1 MDALSRG
8 DKMKNSHSLTNF
20 ILAVLKPYKR
30 YIFMFGFIALYWA
43 INNALAPYILKIIID
58 TVVAQE
64 GNRQEVWHAVSPYV
78 LFYIALWV
86 GIALDMRLLDW
97 VKMRAFPSIR
107 QDIMNKMFDY
117 LTEHSY
123 RYFQNN
129 FAGSLSNKI
138 GDMHSGVI
146 TLLTTLDDAFAQFL
160 GLIVAIGMMLLIHP
174 LFAVILLGWAISFLG
189 ISYYFF
195 YPIQNLSHIFS
206 TTRTKVFG
214 CWVDSISNITNI
226 RLFSR
231 NAYESQRIR
240 KSVAEAVSQDRA
252 MEWTIIKMR
261 IFWDISIIVLIGVN
275 ILLLVNLYQKAQ
287 VSVGDF
293 SFIIS
298 LSISIFYNLWYLA
311 SQFVT
316 FAEEAGKC
324 KQALSIME
332 MPHEI
337 VDKKEAKPLV
347 VKEGK
352 IEFINVTFHYDEGT
366 RLFKNKNIVIPA
378 RQKVGLVGFSGSGK
392 STFVNLILRLFD
404 VESGE
409 IRIDRQNIAI
419 VTQNSLRD
427 QITMIP
433 QDTTLFHRSLLEN
446 IRYGRV
452 TASDEEVIQA
462 SKMAHCHEFISQLK
476 NEYQSLVGER
486 GIKLSGGQRQRIAI
500 ARAMLKNAPIL
511 ILDEATSALDSVT
524 EKYIQDGLHSLM
536 QNKTTIVIAHRLS
549 TLSQMDRILVFDGGH
564 IIEDGTHEALIQANG
579 HYAHLWQMQAGGFL
593 PDQERDTAAKI

>member
-1 MDALSRG
+1 
-8 DKMKNSHSLTNF
+8 
-20 ILAVLKPYKR
+20 
-30 YIFMFGFIALYWA
+30 MFVFIALYWA

-58 TVVAQE
+58 TVVAHE
-64 GNRQEVWHAVSPYV
+64 GSRPEVWDAVRPYV
-78 LFYIALWV
+78 LFYIALWI
-86 GIALDMRLLDW
+86 GIAFDMRLLDW
-97 VKMRAFPSIR
+97 VKLRLFPSIR
-107 QDIMNKMFDY
+107 QDLMNKMFDY
-117 LTEHSY
+117 LTGRSY

-146 TLLTTLDDAFAQFL
+146 TILTTLDDAFAQFL
-160 GLIVAIGMMLLIHP
+160 GLIVAIGMMLLVHP
-174 LFAVILLGWAISFLG
+174 LFAVILLGWAVSFLC

-195 YPIQNLSHIFS
+195 RPIQNLSHIFS

-214 CWVDSISNITNI
+214 QWVDSISNIANI

-231 NAYESQRIR
+231 NTYESQRIR
-240 KSVAEAVSQDRA
+240 DSVAEAVSQDRA
-252 MEWTIIKMR
+252 MEWMIIKMR
-261 IFWDISIIVLIGVN
+261 IFWDISIIVLISVN
-275 ILLLVNLYQKAQ
+275 ILLLVNMYQNNQ
-287 VSVGDF
+287 VSIGDF

-337 VDKKEAKPLV
+337 VDKKEAKPLL
-347 VKEGK
+347 VKEGQ
-352 IEFINVTFHYDEGT
+352 IEFHDVTFHYHEGVH
-366 RLFKNKNIVIPA
+366 LFKNKNIIIPA

-404 VESGE
+404 VESGQ
-409 IRIDRQNIAI
+409 IRIDGQDIAA
-419 VTQNSLRD
+419 VTQNSLRE

-446 IRYGRV
+446 IRYGCV
-452 TASDEEVIQA
+452 TASDEAVITA
-462 SKMAHCHEFISQLK
+462 SKMAHCHEFVSQLK
-476 NEYQSLVGER
+476 EGYESLVGER
-486 GIKLSGGQRQRIAI
+486 GIKLSGGQRQRIAV

-524 EKYIQDGLHSLM
+524 EKYIQDGLHTLM
-536 QNKTTIVIAHRLS
+536 QDKTTIVIAHRLS
-549 TLSQMDRILVFDGGH
+549 TLSQMDRILVFNAGY
-564 IIEDGTHEALIQANG
+564 IIEDGTHEELIQAKG
-579 HYAHLWQMQAGGFL
+579 HYAHMWQMQAGGFL
-593 PDQERDTAAKI
+593 PEQEKNDS

>member
-1 MDALSRG
+1 
-8 DKMKNSHSLTNF
+8 
-20 ILAVLKPYKR
+20 
-30 YIFMFGFIALYWA
+30 MFVFIALYWA

-58 TVVAQE
+58 TVVAHE
-64 GNRQEVWHAVSPYV
+64 GSRPEVWDAVRPYV
-78 LFYIALWV
+78 LFYIALWI
-86 GIALDMRLLDW
+86 GIAFDMRLLDW
-97 VKMRAFPSIR
+97 VKLRLFPSIR
-107 QDIMNKMFDY
+107 QDLMNKMFDY
-117 LTEHSY
+117 LTGHSY

-146 TLLTTLDDAFAQFL
+146 TILTTLDDAFAQFL
-160 GLIVAIGMMLLIHP
+160 GLIVAIGMMLLVHP
-174 LFAVILLGWAISFLG
+174 LFAVILLGWAVSFLC

-195 YPIQNLSHIFS
+195 RPIQNLSHIFS

-214 CWVDSISNITNI
+214 QWVDSISNIANI

-231 NAYESQRIR
+231 NTYESQRIR
-240 KSVAEAVSQDRA
+240 DSVAEAVSQDRA
-252 MEWTIIKMR
+252 MEWMIIKMR
-261 IFWDISIIVLIGVN
+261 IFWDISIIVLISVN
-275 ILLLVNLYQKAQ
+275 ILLLVNMYQNNQ
-287 VSVGDF
+287 VSIGDF

-337 VDKKEAKPLV
+337 VDKKEAKPLF
-347 VKEGK
+347 VKEGQ
-352 IEFINVTFHYDEGT
+352 IEFHDVTFHYHEGVH
-366 RLFKNKNIVIPA
+366 LFKNKNIIIPA

-404 VESGE
+404 VESGQ
-409 IRIDRQNIAI
+409 IRIDGQDIAA
-419 VTQNSLRD
+419 VTQNSLRE

-446 IRYGRV
+446 IRYGCV
-452 TASDEEVIQA
+452 TASDEAVITA
-462 SKMAHCHEFISQLK
+462 SKMAHCHEFVSQLK
-476 NEYQSLVGER
+476 EGYESLVGER
-486 GIKLSGGQRQRIAI
+486 GIKLSGGQRQRIAV

-524 EKYIQDGLHSLM
+524 EKYIQDGLHTLM
-536 QNKTTIVIAHRLS
+536 QDKTTIVIAHRLS
-549 TLSQMDRILVFDGGH
+549 TLSQMDRILVFNAGY
-564 IIEDGTHEALIQANG
+564 IIEDGTHEELIQAKG
-579 HYAHLWQMQAGGFL
+579 HYAHMWQMQAGGFL
-593 PDQERDTAAKI
+593 PEQENNDS

>member
-1 MDALSRG
+1 MKTALSL
-8 DKMKNSHSLTNF
+8 NHF
-20 ILAVLKPYKR
+20 ILQALRPYKH
-30 YIFMFGFIALYWA
+30 YVFMFVFIALYWA

-58 TVVAQE
+58 TVVAHE
-64 GNRQEVWHAVSPYV
+64 GSRPEVWDAVRPYV
-78 LFYIALWV
+78 LFYIALWI
-86 GIALDMRLLDW
+86 GIAFDMRLLDW
-97 VKMRAFPSIR
+97 VKLRLFPSIR
-107 QDIMNKMFDY
+107 QDLMNKMFDY
-117 LTEHSY
+117 LTGHSY

-146 TLLTTLDDAFAQFL
+146 TILTTLDDAFAQFL
-160 GLIVAIGMMLLIHP
+160 GLIVAIGMMLLVHP
-174 LFAVILLGWAISFLG
+174 LFAVILLGWAVSFLC

-195 YPIQNLSHIFS
+195 RPIQNLSHIFS

-214 CWVDSISNITNI
+214 QWVDSISNIANI

-231 NAYESQRIR
+231 NTYESQRIR
-240 KSVAEAVSQDRA
+240 DSVAEAVSQDRA
-252 MEWTIIKMR
+252 MEWMIIKMR
-261 IFWDISIIVLIGVN
+261 IFWDISIIVLISVN
-275 ILLLVNLYQKAQ
+275 ILLLVNMYQNNQ
-287 VSVGDF
+287 VSIGDF

-337 VDKKEAKPLV
+337 VDKKEAKPLF
-347 VKEGK
+347 VKEGQ
-352 IEFINVTFHYDEGT
+352 IEFHDVTFHYHEGVH
-366 RLFKNKNIVIPA
+366 LFKNKNIIIPA

-404 VESGE
+404 VESGQ
-409 IRIDRQNIAI
+409 IRIDGQDIAA
-419 VTQNSLRD
+419 VTQNSLRE

-446 IRYGRV
+446 IRYGCV
-452 TASDEEVIQA
+452 TASDEAVITA
-462 SKMAHCHEFISQLK
+462 SKMAHCHEFVSQLK
-476 NEYQSLVGER
+476 EGYESLVGER
-486 GIKLSGGQRQRIAI
+486 GIKLSGGQRQRIAV

-524 EKYIQDGLHSLM
+524 EKYIQDGLHTLM
-536 QNKTTIVIAHRLS
+536 QDKTTIVIAHRLS
-549 TLSQMDRILVFDGGH
+549 TLSQMDRILVFNAGY
-564 IIEDGTHEALIQANG
+564 IIEDGTHEELIQAKG
-579 HYAHLWQMQAGGFL
+579 HYAHMWQMQAGGFL
-593 PDQERDTAAKI
+593 PEQENNDS

>member
-1 MDALSRG
+1 
-8 DKMKNSHSLTNF
+8 MKNSHSLTDF

-30 YIFMFGFIALYWA
+30 YTFMFGFIALYWA
-43 INNALAPYILKIIID
+43 INNAVAPYALKIIID
-58 TVVAQE
+58 TVVAEE
-64 GNRQEVWHAVSPYV
+64 GNRQGVWHAVGPYV

-86 GIALDMRLLDW
+86 GIAFDMRLLDW
-97 VKMRAFPSIR
+97 VKLRAFPSIR

-146 TLLTTLDDAFAQFL
+146 TILTTLDDAFAQFL
-160 GLIVAIGMMLLIHP
+160 GLIVAIGMMLLVHP
-174 LFAVILLGWAISFLG
+174 LFAVILLGWAICFLG

-214 CWVDSISNITNI
+214 RWVDSISNITNI

-231 NAYESQRIR
+231 NAYESKRIR
-240 KSVAEAVSQDRA
+240 KSVADAVEQDRA

-261 IFWDISIIVLIGVN
+261 IFWDISIIVLIGTN
-275 ILLLVNLYQKAQ
+275 ILLLVNMYQKSQ

-337 VDKKEAKPLV
+337 VDKKEAKPLR

-352 IEFINVTFHYDEGT
+352 IEFHDVSFHYHEGA
-366 RLFKNKNIVIPA
+366 RLFKNKNIIIPVQ
-378 RQKVGLVGFSGSGK
+378 QKVGLVGFSGSGK

-409 IRIDRQNIAI
+409 IRIDGQNIAM
-419 VTQNSLRD
+419 VTQNSLRE

-446 IRYGRV
+446 IRYGHV
-452 TASDEEVIQA
+452 KASDEEVIQA

-476 NEYQSLVGER
+476 DGYQSLVGER
-486 GIKLSGGQRQRIAI
+486 GIKLSGGQRQRIAV

-524 EKYIQDGLHSLM
+524 EKYIQDGLHTLM

-549 TLSQMDRILVFDGGH
+549 TLSQMDRILVFDAGH
-564 IIEDGTHEALIQANG
+564 IIEDGTHEELMQANG

-593 PDQERDTAAKI
+593 PDQESDESIKI

>member
-1 MDALSRG
+1 MKTALSL
-8 DKMKNSHSLTNF
+8 NHF
-20 ILAVLKPYKR
+20 ILQALRPYKH
-30 YIFMFGFIALYWA
+30 YVFMFVFIALYWA

-58 TVVAQE
+58 TVVAHE
-64 GNRQEVWHAVSPYV
+64 GSRPEVWDAVRPYV
-78 LFYIALWV
+78 LFYIALWI
-86 GIALDMRLLDW
+86 GIAFDMRLLDW
-97 VKMRAFPSIR
+97 VKLRLFPSIR
-107 QDIMNKMFDY
+107 QDLMNKMFDY
-117 LTEHSY
+117 LTGRSY

-146 TLLTTLDDAFAQFL
+146 TILTTLDDAFAQFL
-160 GLIVAIGMMLLIHP
+160 GLIVAIGMMLLVHP
-174 LFAVILLGWAISFLG
+174 LFAVILLGWAVSFLC

-195 YPIQNLSHIFS
+195 RPIQNLSHIFS

-214 CWVDSISNITNI
+214 QWVDSISNIANI

-231 NAYESQRIR
+231 NTYESQRIR
-240 KSVAEAVSQDRA
+240 DSVAEAVSQDRA
-252 MEWTIIKMR
+252 MEWMIIKMR
-261 IFWDISIIVLIGVN
+261 IFWDISIIVLISVN
-275 ILLLVNLYQKAQ
+275 ILLLVNMYQNNQ
-287 VSVGDF
+287 VSIGDF

-337 VDKKEAKPLV
+337 VDKKEAKPLL
-347 VKEGK
+347 VKEGQ
-352 IEFINVTFHYDEGT
+352 IEFHDVTFHYHEGVH
-366 RLFKNKNIVIPA
+366 LFKNKNIIIPA

-404 VESGE
+404 VESGQ
-409 IRIDRQNIAI
+409 IRIDGQDIAA
-419 VTQNSLRD
+419 VTQNSLRE

-446 IRYGRV
+446 IRYGCV
-452 TASDEEVIQA
+452 TASDEAVITA
-462 SKMAHCHEFISQLK
+462 SKMAHCHEFVSQLK
-476 NEYQSLVGER
+476 EGYESLVGER
-486 GIKLSGGQRQRIAI
+486 GIKLSGGQRQRIAV

-524 EKYIQDGLHSLM
+524 EKYIQDGLHTLM
-536 QNKTTIVIAHRLS
+536 QDKTTIVIAHRLS
-549 TLSQMDRILVFDGGH
+549 TLSQMDRILVFNAGY
-564 IIEDGTHEALIQANG
+564 IIEDGTHEELIQAKG
-579 HYAHLWQMQAGGFL
+579 HYAHMWQMQAGGFL
-593 PDQERDTAAKI
+593 PEQEKNDS

>member
-1 MDALSRG
+1 MDTIFWG
-8 DKMKNSHSLTNF
+8 DKMTKTRSLTHF
-20 ILAVLKPYKR
+20 ILQVLKPYKR
-30 YIFMFGFIALYWA
+30 YVFMFGLIALYWA
-43 INNALAPYILKIIID
+43 INNSLAPYILKIIID
-58 TVVAQE
+58 KVVSSE
-64 GNRQEVWHAVSPYV
+64 GNRQAVWHAVQPYV
-78 LFYIALWV
+78 LFYIALWI
-86 GIALDMRLLDW
+86 GIAFDMRLLDW

-107 QDIMNKMFDY
+107 QDLMNKMFDY

-146 TLLTTLDDAFAQFL
+146 SILTTLDDAFAQLL
-160 GLIVAIGMMLLIHP
+160 GLIVAIGMMLLVHP
-174 LFAVILLGWAISFLG
+174 IFGVILLGWAASFLC
-189 ISYYFF
+189 ISYFFF
-195 YPIQNLSHIFS
+195 YPIQHLSHLFS
-206 TTRTKVFG
+206 TTRTEVFG
-214 CWVDSISNITNI
+214 RWVDSISNITNI

-231 NAYESQRIR
+231 NSYESQRIR
-240 KSVAEAVSQDRA
+240 ASVAQAVRQDRA
-252 MEWTIIKMR
+252 MEWVIIKMR

-275 ILLLVNLYQKAQ
+275 ILLLVNMYQKNQ

-316 FAEEAGKC
+316 FAEEVGKC

-332 MPHEI
+332 VPHEI
-337 VDKKEAKPLV
+337 VDKIGAKPL
-347 VKEGK
+347 EITGGQ
-352 IEFINVTFHYDEGT
+352 IEFLDVTFHYQEGG

-378 RQKVGLVGFSGSGK
+378 QQKIGLVGFSGSGK

-404 VESGE
+404 VDMGE
-409 IRIDRQNIAI
+409 IRIDGQNIAD
-419 VTQNSLRD
+419 VTQSSLRE

-452 TASDEEVIQA
+452 TASDEEVIHA

-476 NEYQSLVGER
+476 NGYASLVGER
-486 GIKLSGGQRQRIAI
+486 GIKLSGGQRQRIAV

-524 EKYIQDGLHSLM
+524 EKYIQDGLHTLM

-549 TLSQMDRILVFDGGH
+549 TLSQMDRILVFDNGH
-564 IIEDGTHEALIQANG
+564 IIEDGTHNELIKANG
-579 HYAHLWQMQAGGFL
+579 HYAQLWMMQAGGFL
-593 PDQERDTAAKI
+593 PDKESDEAVQI

>member
-1 MDALSRG
+1 MKTALSL
-8 DKMKNSHSLTNF
+8 NHF
-20 ILAVLKPYKR
+20 ILQALRPYKH
-30 YIFMFGFIALYWA
+30 YVFMFVFIALYWA

-58 TVVAQE
+58 TVVAHE
-64 GNRQEVWHAVSPYV
+64 GSRPEVWDAVRPYV
-78 LFYIALWV
+78 LFYIALWI
-86 GIALDMRLLDW
+86 GIAFDMRLLDW
-97 VKMRAFPSIR
+97 VKLRLFPSIR
-107 QDIMNKMFDY
+107 QDLMNKMFDY
-117 LTEHSY
+117 LTGHSY

-146 TLLTTLDDAFAQFL
+146 TILTTLDDAFAQFL
-160 GLIVAIGMMLLIHP
+160 GLIVAIGMMLLVHP
-174 LFAVILLGWAISFLG
+174 LFAVILLGWAVSFLC

-195 YPIQNLSHIFS
+195 RPIQNLSHIFS

-214 CWVDSISNITNI
+214 QWVDSISNIANI

-231 NAYESQRIR
+231 NTYESQRIR
-240 KSVAEAVSQDRA
+240 DSVAEAVSQDRA
-252 MEWTIIKMR
+252 MEWMIIKMR
-261 IFWDISIIVLIGVN
+261 IFWDISIIVLISVN
-275 ILLLVNLYQKAQ
+275 ILLLVNMYQNNQ
-287 VSVGDF
+287 VSIGDF

-337 VDKKEAKPLV
+337 VDKKEAKPLL
-347 VKEGK
+347 VKEGQ
-352 IEFINVTFHYDEGT
+352 IEFHDVTFHYHEGVH
-366 RLFKNKNIVIPA
+366 LFKNKNIIIPA

-404 VESGE
+404 VESGQ
-409 IRIDRQNIAI
+409 IRIDGQDIAA
-419 VTQNSLRD
+419 VTQNSLRE

-446 IRYGRV
+446 IRYGCV
-452 TASDEEVIQA
+452 TASDEAVITA
-462 SKMAHCHEFISQLK
+462 SKMAHCHEFVSQLK
-476 NEYQSLVGER
+476 EGYESLVGER
-486 GIKLSGGQRQRIAI
+486 GIKLSGGQRQRIAV

-524 EKYIQDGLHSLM
+524 EKYIQDGLHTLM
-536 QNKTTIVIAHRLS
+536 QDKTTIVIAHRLS
-549 TLSQMDRILVFDGGH
+549 TLSQMDRILVFNAGY
-564 IIEDGTHEALIQANG
+564 IIEDGTHEELIQAKG
-579 HYAHLWQMQAGGFL
+579 HYAHMWQMQAGGFL
-593 PDQERDTAAKI
+593 PEQENNDS

>member
-1 MDALSRG
+1 MDAIIRG
-8 DKMKNSHSLTNF
+8 DKMKTALSLTHF
-20 ILAVLKPYKR
+20 ILQAIRPYKH
-30 YIFMFGFIALYWA
+30 YVFMFGFIALYWA

-58 TVVAQE
+58 TVVAHE
-64 GNRQEVWHAVSPYV
+64 GNRQEVWRAVRPYV
-78 LFYIALWV
+78 LFYIALWI
-86 GIALDMRLLDW
+86 GIAFDMRLLDW
-97 VKMRAFPSIR
+97 VKLRVFPSIR
-107 QDIMNKMFDY
+107 QDLMNKMFDY

-146 TLLTTLDDAFAQFL
+146 TILTTLDDAFAQFL
-160 GLIVAIGMMLLIHP
+160 GLIVAIGMMLLVHP
-174 LFAVILLGWAISFLG
+174 LFAVILLGWAVSFLC
-189 ISYYFF
+189 ISYCFF
-195 YPIQNLSHIFS
+195 HPIQNLSHIFS

-214 CWVDSISNITNI
+214 RWVDSISNITNI

-231 NAYESQRIR
+231 NIYENQRIR
-240 KSVAEAVSQDRA
+240 ESVAEAVSQDRA
-252 MEWTIIKMR
+252 MEWMIIKMR

-275 ILLLVNLYQKAQ
+275 ILLLVNMYQSNQ

-337 VDKKEAKPLV
+337 VDKKEAKPLM
-347 VKEGK
+347 VKEGQ
-352 IEFINVTFHYDEGT
+352 IEFHDVTFHYQEGAH
-366 RLFKNKNIVIPA
+366 LFKNKNIVIPA

-409 IRIDRQNIAI
+409 IRIDGQNIAE
-419 VTQNSLRD
+419 VTQNSLRE

-446 IRYGRV
+446 IRYGCV
-452 TASDEEVIQA
+452 TASDEEVIAA
-462 SKMAHCHEFISQLK
+462 SKMAHCHEFVSQLK
-476 NEYQSLVGER
+476 EGYESLVGER

-500 ARAMLKNAPIL
+500 ARAMLKNSPIL

-524 EKYIQDGLHSLM
+524 EKYIQEGLHTLM

-549 TLSQMDRILVFDGGH
+549 TLSQMDRILVFNAGS
-564 IIEDGTHEALIQANG
+564 IIEEGTHEELIQANG

-593 PDQERDTAAKI
+593 PDQENNDS

>member
-1 MDALSRG
+1 
-8 DKMKNSHSLTNF
+8 MKQTYSLTHF
-20 ILAVLKPYKR
+20 ILTVLKPYKR
-30 YIFMFGFIALYWA
+30 YVFMFCFIALYWA
-43 INNALAPYILKIIID
+43 INNATAPYLLKIIID
-58 TVVAQE
+58 TVVAHE
-64 GNRQEVWHAVSPYV
+64 GNRHEVWQAVAPY
-78 LFYIALWV
+78 LLIYIALWI
-86 GIALDMRLLDW
+86 GIAIDMRLLDW
-97 VKMRAFPSIR
+97 IKLRAFPSIR

-146 TLLTTLDDAFAQFL
+146 TILTTLDDAFAQLL
-160 GLIVAIGMMLLIHP
+160 GLIVAIGIMLLVHP
-174 LFAVILLGWAISFLG
+174 LFAVILMCWAASFLC

-195 YPIQNLSHIFS
+195 YPILKLSHIFS
-206 TTRTKVFG
+206 TTRTTVFG
-214 CWVDSISNITNI
+214 RWVDSISNITNI
-226 RLFSR
+226 RLFAR
-231 NAYESQRIR
+231 NTYESQRIK
-240 KSVAEAVSQDRA
+240 KSIAEAVSQDRA
-252 MEWTIIKMR
+252 MEWMIIKMR
-261 IFWDISIIVLIGVN
+261 IFWDISIIVLIGAN
-275 ILLLVNLYQKAQ
+275 ILLLVSMYQKSQ

-332 MPHEI
+332 IPHEI
-337 VDKKEAKPLV
+337 VDKSEANPLV
-347 VKEGK
+347 VKDAT
-352 IEFINVTFHYDEGT
+352 IEFRDVTFHYHEGA
-366 RLFKNKNIVIPA
+366 RLFENKNIVIPA

-409 IRIDRQNIAI
+409 ICIDGQNIAT
-419 VTQNSLRD
+419 VMQSSLRE

-433 QDTTLFHRSLLEN
+433 QDTSLFHRSLLEN
-446 IRYGRV
+446 IRYGKL

-462 SKMAHCHEFISQLK
+462 SVMAHCHEFISQLK

-524 EKYIQDGLHSLM
+524 EKYIQEGLHTLM

-549 TLSQMDRILVFDGGH
+549 TLSQMDRILVFDAGH

-579 HYAHLWQMQAGGFL
+579 HYARLWQMQAGGFL
-593 PDQERDTAAKI
+593 PDQEE

>member
-1 MDALSRG
+1 MKTALSL
-8 DKMKNSHSLTNF
+8 NHF
-20 ILAVLKPYKR
+20 ILQALRPYKH
-30 YIFMFGFIALYWA
+30 YVFMFVFIALYWA

-58 TVVAQE
+58 TVVAHE
-64 GNRQEVWHAVSPYV
+64 GSRPEVWDAVRPYV
-78 LFYIALWV
+78 LFYIALWI
-86 GIALDMRLLDW
+86 GIAFDMRLLDW
-97 VKMRAFPSIR
+97 VKLRLFPSIR
-107 QDIMNKMFDY
+107 QDLMNKMFDY
-117 LTEHSY
+117 LTGRSY

-146 TLLTTLDDAFAQFL
+146 TILTTFDDAFAQFL
-160 GLIVAIGMMLLIHP
+160 GLIVAIGMMLLVHP
-174 LFAVILLGWAISFLG
+174 LFAVILLGWAVSFLC

-195 YPIQNLSHIFS
+195 RPIQNLSHIFS

-214 CWVDSISNITNI
+214 QWVDSISNIANI

-231 NAYESQRIR
+231 NTYESQRIR
-240 KSVAEAVSQDRA
+240 DSVAEAVSQDRA
-252 MEWTIIKMR
+252 MEWMIIKMR
-261 IFWDISIIVLIGVN
+261 IFWDISIIVLISVN
-275 ILLLVNLYQKAQ
+275 ILLLVNMYQNNQ
-287 VSVGDF
+287 VSIGDF

-337 VDKKEAKPLV
+337 VDKKEAKPLL
-347 VKEGK
+347 VKEGQ
-352 IEFINVTFHYDEGT
+352 IEFHDVTFHYHEGVH
-366 RLFKNKNIVIPA
+366 LFKNKNIIIPA

-404 VESGE
+404 VESGQ
-409 IRIDRQNIAI
+409 IRIDGQDIAA
-419 VTQNSLRD
+419 VTQNSLRE

-446 IRYGRV
+446 IRYGCV
-452 TASDEEVIQA
+452 TASDEAVITA
-462 SKMAHCHEFISQLK
+462 SKMAHCHEFVSQLK
-476 NEYQSLVGER
+476 EGYESLVGER
-486 GIKLSGGQRQRIAI
+486 GIKLSGGQRQRIAV

-524 EKYIQDGLHSLM
+524 EKYIQDGLHTLM
-536 QNKTTIVIAHRLS
+536 QDKTTIVIAHRLS
-549 TLSQMDRILVFDGGH
+549 TLSQMDRILVFNAGY
-564 IIEDGTHEALIQANG
+564 IIEDGTHEELIQAKG
-579 HYAHLWQMQAGGFL
+579 HYAHMWQMQAGGFL
-593 PDQERDTAAKI
+593 PEQEKNDS

>member
-1 MDALSRG
+1 MKTALSL
-8 DKMKNSHSLTNF
+8 NHF
-20 ILAVLKPYKR
+20 ILQALRPYKH
-30 YIFMFGFIALYWA
+30 YVFMFVFIALYWA

-58 TVVAQE
+58 TVVAHE
-64 GNRQEVWHAVSPYV
+64 GSRPEVWDAVRPYV
-78 LFYIALWV
+78 LFYIALWI
-86 GIALDMRLLDW
+86 GIAFDMRLLDW
-97 VKMRAFPSIR
+97 VKLRLFPSIR
-107 QDIMNKMFDY
+107 QDLMNKMFDY
-117 LTEHSY
+117 LTGHSY

-146 TLLTTLDDAFAQFL
+146 TILTTLDDAFAQFL
-160 GLIVAIGMMLLIHP
+160 GLIVAIGMMLLVHP
-174 LFAVILLGWAISFLG
+174 LFAVILLGWAVSFLC

-195 YPIQNLSHIFS
+195 RPIQNLSHIFS

-214 CWVDSISNITNI
+214 QWVDSISNIANI

-231 NAYESQRIR
+231 NTYESQRIR
-240 KSVAEAVSQDRA
+240 DSVAEAVSQDRA
-252 MEWTIIKMR
+252 MEWMIIKMR
-261 IFWDISIIVLIGVN
+261 IFWDISIIVLISVN
-275 ILLLVNLYQKAQ
+275 ILLLVNMYQNNQ
-287 VSVGDF
+287 VSIGDF

-337 VDKKEAKPLV
+337 VDKKEAKPLL
-347 VKEGK
+347 VKEGQ
-352 IEFINVTFHYDEGT
+352 IEFHDVTFHYHEGVH
-366 RLFKNKNIVIPA
+366 LFKNKNIIIPA

-404 VESGE
+404 VESGQ
-409 IRIDRQNIAI
+409 IRIDGQDIAA
-419 VTQNSLRD
+419 VTQNSLRE

-446 IRYGRV
+446 IRYGCV
-452 TASDEEVIQA
+452 TASDEAVITA
-462 SKMAHCHEFISQLK
+462 SKMAHCHEFVSQLK
-476 NEYQSLVGER
+476 EGYESLVGER
-486 GIKLSGGQRQRIAI
+486 GIKLSGGQRQRIAV

-524 EKYIQDGLHSLM
+524 EKYIQDGLHTLM
-536 QNKTTIVIAHRLS
+536 QDKTTIVIAHRLS
-549 TLSQMDRILVFDGGH
+549 TLSQMDRILVFNAGY
-564 IIEDGTHEALIQANG
+564 IIEDGTHEELIQAKG
-579 HYAHLWQMQAGGFL
+579 HYAHMWQMQAGGYL
-593 PDQERDTAAKI
+593 PEQENNDS